1 MNAILTETMTHSMV
15 KVLVIGETRHGS
27 SYLLGQ
33 LESRGCRCWFAHP
46 NAGTLDLFALHSF
59 HLILSTVPMHP
70 QDPLLDRVTDSN
82 CTVYC
87 SFPVEDS
94 CWWIP
99 LVYRGRNP
107 QGKPA
112 LRPSE
117 FLGELGKMV
126 KKIQTDLEV
135 PVSSPRPQAAQRLP
149 S

>member
-1 MNAILTETMTHSMV
+1 MTPAMV

-33 LESRGCRCWFAHP
+33 LESRGCRCWFAQSSRESM
-46 NAGTLDLFALHSF
+46 DLFALHSF
-59 HLILSTVPMHP
+59 NLILSTVPLHLR
-70 QDPLLDRVTDSN
+70 DPLLDKLSGSD
-82 CTVYC
+82 CAVYC

-99 LVYRGRNP
+99 VVHRGRKCL
-107 QGKPA
+107 GTPA

-126 KKIQTDLEV
+126 KKIQRDLRVAV
-135 PVSSPRPQAAQRLP
+135 PPPEPQAVRP
-149 S
+149 